1 MTKRTKEAS
10 KIVRRVSGGVAQA
23 CSGDEAKRRMERVN
37 VGSLDRISRHVCA
50 VGAVG
55 KRRRFGR
62 TGHA

>member
-10 KIVRRVSGGVAQA
+10 KIVPRVNGGVPQA
-23 CSGDEAKRRMERVN
+23 CSGDEAKGRMERVN
-37 VGSLDRISRHVCA
+37 VGSLVRISRHICA

-62 TGHA
+62 TDA